1 MTARKKI
8 LFVGGYGRSGSTLLD
23 RILGHSSPRLFS
35 GGEIRHVFA
44 EGYAENRLCGC
55 GVPFLE
61 CPFWTAVSKRAYG
74 GSQALD
80 IQQILDRK
88 QRVDRWW
95 LIPRL
100 AARGLHTGDWG
111 RDLAGHQELLSRL
124 YDGIVAESGCEV
136 IIDSTKDPSHGYV
149 LATMADVDLYVIHL
163 VRDSRAV
170 AHSWQ
175 RKKFNP
181 GSGVD
186 MNRYS
191 LLKTGAEWD
200 MINALISGLKPLAAG
215 YTVVHY
221 EDFVSDPSKALAAV
235 FDMVDVDP
243 SLPVDGKLT
252 LVDDHTVA
260 GNPIRFARGE
270 TQLKLDDEWRRTMAT
285 SGKITMTGL
294 TLPALASYGFRVSW
308 KS

>member
-23 RILGHSSPRLFS
+23 RVLGHSSPSLFS
-35 GGEIRHVFA
+35 GGEIRHIFA

-55 GVPFLE
+55 GTPFLQ
-61 CPFWTAVSKRAYG
+61 CPFWTSVSDHAFG
-74 GSQALD
+74 GSDALD
-80 IQQILDRK
+80 ISEVLARK

-100 AARGLHTGDWG
+100 AARPLHNGRWG
-111 RDLAGHQELLSRL
+111 RDLAAHQELLSKL
-124 YDGIVAESGCEV
+124 YDGIVTESGCEV

-149 LATMADVDLYVIHL
+149 LATMPDVDLYVIHL

-181 GSGVD
+181 GSGLD

-200 MINALISGLKPLAAG
+200 LINALISGLKPLAAG
-215 YTVVHY
+215 YTVLHY
-221 EDFVSDPSKALAAV
+221 EDFISDPSTALAKV
-235 FDMVDVDP
+235 FDMIDIDP
-243 SLPVDGKLT
+243 SLPADGRVT
-252 LVDDHTVA
+252 FADDHTVA

-270 TQLKLDDEWRRTMAT
+270 TQLKLDDEWRQTMAT
-285 SGKITMTGL
+285 TGKITMTGL

-308 KS
+308 RS